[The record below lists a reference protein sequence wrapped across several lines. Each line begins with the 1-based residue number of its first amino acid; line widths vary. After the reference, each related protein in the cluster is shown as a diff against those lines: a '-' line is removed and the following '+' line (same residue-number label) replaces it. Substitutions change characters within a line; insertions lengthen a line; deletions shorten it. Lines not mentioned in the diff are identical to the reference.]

1 MLKKIIISFCF
12 YISINIYGQDLT
24 IFFLKDGSILQGK
37 IVNENQNRIFLK
49 TDQGTIKIIPSDV
62 LGREDAAK
70 RGDLSYFS
78 DRLDQLN
85 SNVRYLTGQVNHLK
99 DSLSFSIEDLN
110 NLFLNIE
117 AIQNEFEIE
126 LLRLQSKTR
135 QHNQNLEYNKD
146 DLINNRVKIAE
157 HNQKIGGLSD
167 TLRTL
172 NNLVKKM
179 NEKLN
184 ANMDKSYLLSGNLVT
199 TKNEIKE
206 LYIDQEK
213 SQNQIDMMAGALA
226 NNIQEVIRVQ
236 GRFSDVEN
244 GVKENS
250 TSIKDLNRALII
262 QKEDLILLVN
272 SNYNSVNEKIVKLN
286 DEIEVLKQKIDSLD
300 QKSEKE
306 RNSLLQIL
314 NDLKSELKILNEKVL
329 TYNRQNKLAEEKLLL
344 LDENISAVNKKLVKM
359 ESSAKKLSNE
369 IIEIELK
376 LDANTNANEQK

>member
-1 MLKKIIISFCF
+1 MLKKIIIFLCFC
-12 YISINIYGQDLT
+12 ISINIYSQDLT

-49 TDQGTIKIIPSDV
+49 TDQGTIKIIPADV
-62 LGREDAAK
+62 LGREDSA
-70 RGDLSYFS
+70 RGGDLTYFS

-85 SNVRYLTGQVNHLK
+85 SNVRYITGQVNHLK
-99 DSLSFSIEDLN
+99 DSLNFALQDLS
-110 NLFLNIE
+110 NLFQNIE

-135 QHNQNLEYNKD
+135 LHNQNLEYNKD
-146 DLINNRVKIAE
+146 DLINNRVRIAE

-172 NNLVKKM
+172 DNLVKKM

-184 ANMDKSYLLSGNLVT
+184 TNMDKSYLLSGNLVT
-199 TKNEIKE
+199 TKNEIKD

-236 GRFSDVEN
+236 GRFSDVEI
-244 GVKENS
+244 GVQENS
-250 TSIKDLNRALII
+250 NSIKDLNRALII
-262 QKEDLILLVN
+262 QKEDLVLLVN
-272 SNYNSVNEKIVKLN
+272 SKYNTINEEISILKAEINDIKLKI
-286 DEIEVLKQKIDSLD
+286 ESLD

-306 RNSLLQIL
+306 RNSLLQSL
-314 NDLKSELKILNEKVL
+314 NDLKSELEILNEKVL
-329 TYNRQNKLAEEKLLL
+329 SYNRQNKLAEEKYLL
-344 LDENISAVNKKLVKM
+344 LDENITAINKKLIKM
-359 ESSAKKLSNE
+359 ESTAKKINIKITE
-369 IIEIELK
+369 MELK
-376 LDANTNANEQK
+376 LDANTDVKE

>member
-12 YISINIYGQDLT
+12 YISINVYGQDLT

-78 DRLDQLN
+78 DRLDQLS

-157 HNQKIGGLSD
+157 HNQKIGGISD

-172 NNLVKKM
+172 DNLVKKM

-184 ANMDKSYLLSGNLVT
+184 TNMDKSYLLSGNLVT

-272 SNYNSVNEKIVKLN
+272 SNYNTVNEKIIKLN
-286 DEIEVLKQKIDSLD
+286 DETEVLKQKIDSLD

-306 RNSLLQIL
+306 RNSLLQSL
-314 NDLKSELKILNEKVL
+314 NDLKSELEILNEKVL

-359 ESSAKKLSNE
+359 ESSAKKLSNK

>member
-12 YISINIYGQDLT
+12 CIALNIYGQDLT

-62 LGREDAAK
+62 LGREDTARK
-70 RGDLSYFS
+70 GDLTYFS

-99 DSLSFSIEDLN
+99 DSLGFSLEDLN

-135 QHNQNLEYNKD
+135 QHKQNLEYNKD
-146 DLINNRVKIAE
+146 DLNNNRVKISE

-167 TLRTL
+167 TLKTL

-184 ANMDKSYLLSGNLVT
+184 TNMDKSYLLSGNLVT

-206 LYIDQEK
+206 LFIDQEK

-236 GRFSDVEN
+236 GRFSDVED

-250 TSIKDLNRALII
+250 TLIKDLNRALII
-262 QKEDLILLVN
+262 QKEELVLVLN
-272 SNYNSVNEKIVKLN
+272 SNYNKVNDKIIKLY
-286 DEIEVLKQKIDSLD
+286 DEMDALKLKIDSID
-300 QKSEKE
+300 QKGEKE
-306 RNSLLQIL
+306 RNSLSKSL
-314 NDLKSELKILNEKVL
+314 NDLKNELEILNEKVL
-329 TYNRQNKLAEEKLLL
+329 SYNRQNKLAEEKLLL
-344 LDENISAVNKKLVKM
+344 LDENIAAVNKKLIRM

-369 IIEIELK
+369 ITEIELK
-376 LDANTNANEQK
+376 LDANSNTSEQK

>member
-1 MLKKIIISFCF
+1 MLKKIIIFLCFC
-12 YISINIYGQDLT
+12 ISINIYSQDLT

-49 TDQGTIKIIPSDV
+49 TDQGTIKIIPADV
-62 LGREDAAK
+62 LGREDSA
-70 RGDLSYFS
+70 RGGDLTYFS

-85 SNVRYLTGQVNHLK
+85 SNVRYITGQVNHLK
-99 DSLSFSIEDLN
+99 DSLNFALQDLS
-110 NLFLNIE
+110 NLFQNIE

-135 QHNQNLEYNKD
+135 LHNQNLEYNKD
-146 DLINNRVKIAE
+146 DLINNRVRIAE

-172 NNLVKKM
+172 NNLVKKL

-184 ANMDKSYLLSGNLVT
+184 VNIDKSYLFSGNLAT
-199 TKNEIKE
+199 TKKDIQDIYSKHEN
-206 LYIDQEK
+206 

-244 GVKENS
+244 SVKENS
-250 TSIKDLNRALII
+250 NLIKDLNRALII
-262 QKEDLILLVN
+262 QKEDLALLVT
-272 SNYNSVNEKIVKLN
+272 SKYNVINEELSKIK
-286 DEIEVLKQKIDSLD
+286 DEINVIEIKVDTLD

-306 RNSLLQIL
+306 RNNILQIL

-329 TYNRQNKLAEEKLLL
+329 TYNRQNKLAEEKNLL
-344 LDENISAVNKKLVKM
+344 LDENITAINQKLIKM
-359 ESSAKKLSNE
+359 ESTAKKINIKITE
-369 IIEIELK
+369 MELK
-376 LDANTNANEQK
+376 LDANTDVKE